1 MNIEKYNTRMFED
14 IKHID
19 DQGQEYWEARELQ
32 IVLEYAQWRRFYDVI
47 NKAIIAC
54 TNSNNN
60 VNEHFAKVGKTINMP
75 NGASKTVD
83 NYKLSRYACYLIVQN
98 GNSKKE
104 AIALGQTY
112 FAIQT
117 RRMEL
122 TEMEYES
129 LSEDD
134 KRFYQRNLTKKGNY
148 SLNQTA
154 KKAGVKNFDKFH
166 NEGYK
171 GLYNGETANDI
182 AKRKNLRYR
191 EDILDNMGSEELAA
205 NLFRITQTESK
216 LKKDHIEGEDD
227 ANKTHYTIG
236 KNIREVI
243 KKNGGTMPE
252 QLPTPNKSLKQ
263 LEKEQ
268 HKLSSQK

>member
-129 LSEDD
+129 L
-134 KRFYQRNLTKKGNY
+134 
-148 SLNQTA
+148 
-154 KKAGVKNFDKFH
+154 
-166 NEGYK
+166 
-171 GLYNGETANDI
+171 
-182 AKRKNLRYR
+182 
-191 EDILDNMGSEELAA
+191 
-205 NLFRITQTESK
+205 
-216 LKKDHIEGEDD
+216 
-227 ANKTHYTIG
+227 
-236 KNIREVI
+236 
-243 KKNGGTMPE
+243 
-252 QLPTPNKSLKQ
+252 
-263 LEKEQ
+263 
-268 HKLSSQK
+268 